1 VQTQR
6 YEEIDSL
13 GVNNTKGLSEL
24 RVVLST
30 RGKFHTFDLARQ
42 MHRRGALVSI
52 FTGYPKF
59 KLKNES
65 LPQNSIKT
73 FPWLQAPYMRIRR
86 KSEWLKRIWE
96 WQIAIQFDRYVAK
109 RLPLC
114 DVFCGLSG
122 SALETAKVA
131 KSRGAKFVCDRGSS
145 HIRFQDQILREEYEL
160 QGIKFAGIDPRFIA
174 REEAEYDLADLIT
187 VPSTFVFNS
196 FVKCGIRPEKLRRVP
211 YGVDLSTFKPVRKP
225 DEKSFH
231 VLYVGGL
238 TVRKG
243 ISYLVQAFEK
253 LQHGGKHLTLVGSVD
268 GSMANYVD
276 NLRNR
281 SDVSVTGH
289 IEQQHLKDV
298 MSGSHVMVLP
308 SLEEGLA
315 LVQAQAMA
323 CACPVI
329 ATANTGGADI
339 FTDGVEGFVVPIR
352 NPEAI
357 AARLQTLADTPSLQS
372 QMSAA
377 ALQRTQALGGWAAY
391 GDKMHKIF
399 GELARVDSRITF
411 EACSHVD

>member
-1 VQTQR
+1 MQTHR
-6 YEEIDSL
+6 YEEVNSL
-13 GVNNTKGLSEL
+13 RVDNIKELSDL

-42 MHRRGALVSI
+42 MQSRGALVSI

-59 KLKNES
+59 KLKNEN
-65 LPQNSIKT
+65 LPPNSIKT
-73 FPWLQAPYMRIRR
+73 FPWLQAPYMGIRR
-86 KSEWLKRIWE
+86 KSEWLNRLWE
-96 WQIAIQFDRYVAK
+96 WQIAIQFDRYVAE
-109 RLPLC
+109 RLPPC

-122 SALETAKVA
+122 SALETGKVA
-131 KSRGAKFVCDRGSS
+131 KRRGAKFVCDRGSS
-145 HIRFQDQILREEYEL
+145 HIRFQDQILRKEYEL

-196 FVKCGIRPEKLRRVP
+196 FVKFGIRPEKLRQVP
-211 YGVDLSTFKPVRKP
+211 YGVDLSRFKPVGKP
-225 DEKSFH
+225 HEKAFH

-243 ISYLVQAFEK
+243 ILYLVQAFEQ

-276 NLRNR
+276 KLRNR
-281 SDVSVTGH
+281 PDVSVTGH
-289 IEQQHLKDV
+289 IEQQRLRDI

-308 SLEEGLA
+308 SIEEGLA

-329 ATANTGGADI
+329 ATANTGGLDI
-339 FTDGVEGFVVPIR
+339 FTDGVEGFIVPIR
-352 NPEAI
+352 NPDAI
-357 AARLQTLADTPSLQS
+357 AAGLQRLADTPSLQKE
-372 QMSAA
+372 MSAA
-377 ALQRTQALGGWAAY
+377 ALQRVQALGGWATY
-391 GDKMHKIF
+391 GDKMYQTF
-399 GELARVDSRITF
+399 GELVGA
-411 EACSHVD
+411 